1 MSLQKL
7 EPGRRRRSV
16 DNSTLELTDPVVVGR
31 RLRVIMPEDLED
43 SRQSAAMLI
52 SVGTP
57 GECATGKPNP
67 SGNLASYTGKAKD
80 VLTLLGDA
88 VVL

>member
-1 MSLQKL
+1 M
-7 EPGRRRRSV
+7 

-57 GECATGKPNP
+57 G
-67 SGNLASYTGKAKD
+67 D
-80 VLTLLGDA
+80 
-88 VVL
+88 